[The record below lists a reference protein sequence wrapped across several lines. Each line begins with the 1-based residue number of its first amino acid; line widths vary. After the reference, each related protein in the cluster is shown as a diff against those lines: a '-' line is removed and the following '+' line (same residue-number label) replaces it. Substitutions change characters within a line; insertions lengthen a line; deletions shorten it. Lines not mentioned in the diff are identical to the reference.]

1 MESELLSPL
10 QGELMFKLKEV
21 IDNMSPEQIELLE
34 KEIDLTD
41 EEYELIKQEQDRL
54 INEKQKIDQSNEHL
68 QFTKNKFN
76 ELIKTSFIPG
86 LEVDDELF

>member
-10 QGELMFKLKEV
+10 QVELMFKLKEV

-54 INEKQKIDQSNEHL
+54 INEKQKIDQFNEHM